1 MRLTIDISDEEE
13 KILKERAEKN
23 FLSLKEQAEDI
34 VRRSCI
40 STIKKAGLQIIKID
54 DKLIS
59 IFSREKRGRKKV
71 KKKKVKKKKK

>member
-1 MRLTIDISDEEE
+1 MRLTIELSDDEE

-23 FLSLKEQAEDI
+23 FLSLKEQVEDI

-40 STIKKAGLQIIKID
+40 NSKKKQGLQQVNVD

-59 IFSREKRGRKKV
+59 IFSRERKGRHPKKKN
-71 KKKKVKKKKK
+71 KKKKQK